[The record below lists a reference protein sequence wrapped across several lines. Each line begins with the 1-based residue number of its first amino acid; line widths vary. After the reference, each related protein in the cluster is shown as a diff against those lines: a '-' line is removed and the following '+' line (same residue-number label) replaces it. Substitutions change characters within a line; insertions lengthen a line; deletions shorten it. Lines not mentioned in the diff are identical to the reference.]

1 MGPTPEEI
9 KDLRD
14 KTGVGFMD
22 CKRALEETGGDVE
35 KAIEH
40 LRKQGIAKAEKRM
53 GRVTREGLVESY
65 IHPGSRLGV
74 LLEVNCE
81 TDFVAK
87 TDEFKAFARDV
98 CMQVA
103 ATNPIAV
110 SREDLPEDL
119 VEKEESIYRTQ
130 ALSSGKPEA
139 VVDKIVKGKMEKYFA
154 EVCLLEQ
161 PFVKDQEKV
170 IETLLKE
177 LIAKTGENITI
188 KRFARFRLGE

>member
-1 MGPTPEEI
+1 VGPSPQQI
-9 KDLRD
+9 KELREQ
-14 KTGVGFMD
+14 TGVGFMD
-22 CKRALEETGGDVE
+22 CKRALEETGGDIE

-53 GRVTREGLVESY
+53 GRVTREGLVEAY

-74 LLEVNCE
+74 LVEVNCE

-87 TDEFKAFARDV
+87 TDEFKTFARDV
-98 CMQVA
+98 CMQIA
-103 ATNPIAV
+103 ATNPVAV
-110 SREDLPEDL
+110 SREDLPKDV

-139 VVDKIVKGKMEKYFA
+139 VVDKIVKGKMEKYYA

-170 IETLLKE
+170 IETLLRE